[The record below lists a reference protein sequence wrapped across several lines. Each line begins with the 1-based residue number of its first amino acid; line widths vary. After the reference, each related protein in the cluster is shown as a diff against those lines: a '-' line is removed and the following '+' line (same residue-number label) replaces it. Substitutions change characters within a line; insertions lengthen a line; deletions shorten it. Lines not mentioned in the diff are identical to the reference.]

1 LAAAMMLNKNKLQ
14 PAIGLAYKNIM
25 KLILKYFIA
34 ILFLFLFITC
44 ASTFTFAQDDESA
57 ITPLTEAG
65 ENLDLQAVMEL
76 FMDSET
82 VEDFEKALNDSTNE
96 INNLDLNENGEVDY
110 IRVVEHVDGDS
121 HVLVLQVP
129 LAENE
134 YQDVA
139 TINIEKNN
147 DKYVIQTAGDT
158 EIYGED
164 YYVEPEP
171 EEEAQA
177 NTTTV
182 IVVMYGVG
190 YSPWIS
196 PYRWRVYPVW
206 WRPWRPHPVTV
217 YRSRVIR
224 HHRHH
229 YRHTRHRSTV
239 RAHNTYKSHR
249 KSSSYAK
256 QKNKKSVQTTQK
268 KQQTKNVNQTQ
279 NKQQTKKKQETK
291 NKNQTTTKQQ
301 TKKKQETNKQQT
313 KKKSG
318 GKKKKR

>member
-1 LAAAMMLNKNKLQ
+1 MKRIL
-14 PAIGLAYKNIM
+14 IGLVAI
-25 KLILKYFIA
+25 LIL
-34 ILFLFLFITC
+34 
-44 ASTFTFAQDDESA
+44 ASSFTFAQDDEST

-65 ENLDLQAVMEL
+65 ENLDLQAVLEL
-76 FMDSET
+76 YMDSET

-96 INNLDLNENGEVDY
+96 INNLDLNEDGEVDY
-110 IRVVEHVDGDS
+110 IRVVEYVDGDA

-139 TINIEKNN
+139 TINIEKT
-147 DKYVIQTAGDT
+147 DDDYVIQAAGDT

-164 YYVEPEP
+164 YYIEP

-177 NTTTV
+177 STTTV
-182 IVVMYGVG
+182 VVVMYGYG

-229 YRHTRHRSTV
+229 YRHTRYRRTA
-239 RAHNTYKSHR
+239 RAHNTYKQHR
-249 KSSSYAK
+249 KTSTYAK
-256 QKNKKSVQTTQK
+256 QKNKK
-268 KQQTKNVNQTQ
+268 
-279 NKQQTKKKQETK
+279 TKK
-291 NKNQTTTKQQ
+291 QTTTKK
-301 TKKKQETNKQQT
+301 TTTTT
-313 KKKSG
+313 KKKSQTTTKKKTTTTKTQTKQKSG
-318 GKKKKR
+318 GTKKKKK

>member
-1 LAAAMMLNKNKLQ
+1 MNKILSYLITML
-14 PAIGLAYKNIM
+14 IV
-25 KLILKYFIA
+25 
-34 ILFLFLFITC
+34 
-44 ASTFTFAQDDESA
+44 ASSLTFAQDDETT

-82 VEDFEKALNDSTNE
+82 VEDFEKAINDSTNE
-96 INNLDLNENGEVDY
+96 INNLDLDETGEVDY
-110 IRVVEHVDGDS
+110 IRVVEYVDGDT

-139 TINIEKNN
+139 TINIEKT
-147 DKYVIQTAGDT
+147 DDDYIIQAAGDP

-164 YYVEPEP
+164 YYVELEP
-171 EEEAQA
+171 EEEAQTS
-177 NTTTV
+177 NTTV

-190 YSPWIS
+190 YSPWVS
-196 PYRWRVYPVW
+196 PFRWRVYPVW

-217 YRSRVIR
+217 YRSRVVR
-224 HHRHH
+224 HHRRA
-229 YRHTRHRSTV
+229 YRHTRNRRTV

-249 KSSSYAK
+249 KTSTYAK
-256 QKNKKSVQTTQK
+256 QKNKKNVQHTQT
-268 KQQTKNVNQTQ
+268 KQQTQNKNQPQ
-279 NKQQTKKKQETK
+279 NKQQTQQKQQTQ

-301 TKKKQETNKQQT
+301 TNKNTNKSNTQN
-313 KKKSG
+313 KNKSG
-318 GKKKKR
+318 GTKKKKR

>member
-1 LAAAMMLNKNKLQ
+1 MKRIL
-14 PAIGLAYKNIM
+14 IGLVAI
-25 KLILKYFIA
+25 LIL
-34 ILFLFLFITC
+34 
-44 ASTFTFAQDDESA
+44 ASSFTFAQDDEST

-65 ENLDLQAVMEL
+65 ENLDLQAVLEL
-76 FMDSET
+76 YMDSET

-96 INNLDLNENGEVDY
+96 INNLDLNEDGEVDY
-110 IRVVEHVDGDS
+110 IRVVEYVDGDA

-139 TINIEKNN
+139 TINIEKT
-147 DKYVIQTAGDT
+147 DDDYVIQAAGDT

-164 YYVEPEP
+164 YYIEPEP

-182 IVVMYGVG
+182 VVVMYGYG

-206 WRPWRPHPVTV
+206 WRPWRPHPVSV
-217 YRSRVIR
+217 YRSRVVR

-229 YRHTRHRSTV
+229 YRHTSHRRTV

-256 QKNKKSVQTTQK
+256 QKNKK
-268 KQQTKNVNQTQ
+268 
-279 NKQQTKKKQETK
+279 TKK
-291 NKNQTTTKQQ
+291 QTTTKKS
-301 TKKKQETNKQQT
+301 TTTT
-313 KKKSG
+313 KKKSQTTNKKKTTTTKTQTKQKTG
-318 GKKKKR
+318 GTKKKKK

>member
-1 LAAAMMLNKNKLQ
+1 
-14 PAIGLAYKNIM
+14 M
-25 KLILKYFIA
+25 KKILFSLIA
-34 ILFLFLFITC
+34 ILIL
-44 ASTFTFAQDDESA
+44 AHPFTFAQDDETA

-76 FMDSET
+76 FMDSES

-139 TINIEKNN
+139 TINIEKND
-147 DKYVIQTAGDT
+147 DKYVIQAAGDT

-164 YYVEPEP
+164 YYVEPVP

-177 NTTTV
+177 NTT
-182 IVVMYGVG
+182 IVVVNVMYGVG

-206 WRPWRPHPVTV
+206 WRPWRPHPVSV
-217 YRSRVIR
+217 YRSRVVR
-224 HHRHH
+224 HHRHA

-239 RAHNTYKSHR
+239 RAHNTYKTHR
-249 KSSSYAK
+249 KTSTYAK
-256 QKNKKSVQTTQK
+256 QKNKQNVQTTKK
-268 KQQTKNVNQTQ
+268 KQQTKNKYQTQ

-301 TKKKQETNKQQT
+301 TKQKTNTKNTQT
-313 KKKSG
+313 RQKSG
-318 GKKKKR
+318 GKKKKK

>member
-1 LAAAMMLNKNKLQ
+1 MNK
-14 PAIGLAYKNIM
+14 
-25 KLILKYFIA
+25 ILFRVIA
-34 ILFLFLFITC
+34 ILIV
-44 ASTFTFAQDDESA
+44 ASSFTFAQDDETT

-65 ENLDLQAVMEL
+65 ENLDLQAVLEL
-76 FMDSET
+76 FMASES
-82 VEDFEKALNDSTNE
+82 VEEFEKALNDSTNE
-96 INNLDLNENGEVDY
+96 INNLDLNEDNEVDY
-110 IRVVEHVDGDS
+110 IRVVEHVDGDT

-139 TINIEKNN
+139 TINIEKT
-147 DKYVIQTAGDT
+147 DDEYVIQIAGDT

-164 YYVEPEP
+164 YYVEPAP
-171 EEEAQA
+171 EEEAQTS
-177 NTTTV
+177 TTTV
-182 IVVMYGVG
+182 VVVMYGGG
-190 YSPWIS
+190 YSPWVS

-217 YRSRVIR
+217 YRSRVVR

-229 YRHTRHRSTV
+229 YRHTRHRRTV

-249 KSSSYAK
+249 KSSTYAK
-256 QKNKKSVQTTQK
+256 QKNKKSAHYKQTN
-268 KQQTKNVNQTQ
+268 QQTKNKNQTK
-279 NKQQTKKKQETK
+279 NNQQTKNQQQTK

-301 TKKKQETNKQQT
+301 TNKNTNTKSTQT

-318 GKKKKR
+318 GTKKKKR

>member
-1 LAAAMMLNKNKLQ
+1 MKRIL
-14 PAIGLAYKNIM
+14 IGLVAI
-25 KLILKYFIA
+25 LIL
-34 ILFLFLFITC
+34 
-44 ASTFTFAQDDESA
+44 ASSFTFAQDDEST

-65 ENLDLQAVMEL
+65 ENLDLQAVLEL
-76 FMDSET
+76 YMDSET

-96 INNLDLNENGEVDY
+96 INNLDLNEDGEVDY
-110 IRVVEHVDGDS
+110 IRVVEYVDGDA

-139 TINIEKNN
+139 TINIEKT
-147 DKYVIQTAGDT
+147 DDDYVIQAAGDT

-164 YYVEPEP
+164 YYIEPEP

-182 IVVMYGVG
+182 VVVMYGYG

-206 WRPWRPHPVTV
+206 WRPWRPHPVSV
-217 YRSRVIR
+217 YRSRVVR

-229 YRHTRHRSTV
+229 YRHTSHRRTV

-256 QKNKKSVQTTQK
+256 QKNKKTKKQTT
-268 KQQTKNVNQTQ
+268 
-279 NKQQTKKKQETK
+279 TKKTTTTK
-291 NKNQTTTKQQ
+291 NKNQTTTKKKTTTTKTQTKQ
-301 TKKKQETNKQQT
+301 KTGGTKKKRK
-313 KKKSG
+313 
-318 GKKKKR
+318 